1 MLQIEMIKW
10 QGLTPCNGSLC
21 SSVPAPGSMPLCNDS
36 KGWTRSTRRLQNSQ
50 HEAQEGRSKDLPGW
64 LWYPDLALVL
74 GGYYVISRG
83 HFQPIFSYAKYETLR
98 FASQVWQQMGS
109 FLQSQWVLNCSSKQH
124 PFLRFP
130 ALLPSLACQ
139 LPHSWPGVLPNW
151 DTFPV
156 TLIPQKICFCE
167 AEISQLCF

>member
-21 SSVPAPGSMPLCNDS
+21 SPVPAQGSMPLCNDS
-36 KGWTRSTRRLQNSQ
+36 KGWTRSPRRLQNSQ
-50 HEAQEGRSKDLPGW
+50 HEAEEGTSKDLPGW
-64 LWYPDLALVL
+64 LWYPDLAFGFGRILHHL
-74 GGYYVISRG
+74 SRSL
-83 HFQPIFSYAKYETLR
+83 PAYFSYAKYETLR

-130 ALLPSLACQ
+130 ALLPSLVCQ
-139 LPHSWPGVLPNW
+139 LPHSWPGVLPNR
-151 DTFPV
+151 DAFPV
-156 TLIPQKICFCE
+156 TLIPQKICFWE
-167 AEISQLCF
+167 AEISQICF